1 MNKKEDSIKNK
12 IEKAV
17 SLMNEVD
24 ILMENTF
31 YTTAISRLY
40 YSCFHVTK
48 ALLLTKN
55 LIPKTHRGV
64 DVLLHE
70 HFVKVNEFDPEQ
82 ASFFG
87 TLMQERMDDDYSD
100 YMIVNIGEIVTYI
113 KPAKSYLLY
122 VLSLINSEK
131 STL

>member
-48 ALLLTKN
+48 ALLLTKD
-55 LIPKTHRGV
+55 LIPKTHRG
-64 DVLLHE
+64 
-70 HFVKVNEFDPEQ
+70 
-82 ASFFG
+82 G
-87 TLMQERMDDDYSD
+87 RC
-100 YMIVNIGEIVTYI
+100 IVT
-113 KPAKSYLLY
+113 
-122 VLSLINSEK
+122 
-131 STL
+131 